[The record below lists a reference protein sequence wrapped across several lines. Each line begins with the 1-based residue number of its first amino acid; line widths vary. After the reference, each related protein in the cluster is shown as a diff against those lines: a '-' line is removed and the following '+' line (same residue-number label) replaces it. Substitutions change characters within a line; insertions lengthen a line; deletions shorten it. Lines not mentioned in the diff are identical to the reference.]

1 MTIFHYHKVKTII
14 SEAIIMDGYGKL
26 SNYDG
31 PFRDVNNKVVY
42 YDPTKGSYLDA
53 VKIHKSLK

>member
-1 MTIFHYHKVKTII
+1 VTQFHYHKVKTII
-14 SEAIIMDGYGKL
+14 SEAVVMDGYGKVPQF
-26 SNYDG
+26 DG

-42 YDPTKGSYLDA
+42 YDPTKGSFLDA